1 MALTKIGTD
10 IIAAGAI
17 TADKI
22 AAGALDT
29 QLAGYLSTNSF
40 ATVIYENFIEKAALR
55 YHSEHAH
62 SNSSYKCC

>member
-22 AAGALDT
+22 ATGALDT
-29 QLAGYLSTNSF
+29 QLAGYLSTN
-40 ATVIYENFIEKAALR
+40 
-55 YHSEHAH
+55 
-62 SNSSYKCC
+62 